1 MPPSDKNFDRQETA
15 TFNIIKL
22 EILHIHFMPSIVLVT
37 ANYDIGKG
45 WNTFISFMIKIH
57 IFKYMQTYNPYI
69 LPI

>member
-1 MPPSDKNFDRQETA
+1 
-15 TFNIIKL
+15 
-22 EILHIHFMPSIVLVT
+22 MPSIVLVT